1 MFVRF
6 VSLAL
11 ISIFALSLFSTAA
24 SAEDKTLK
32 VGLVLGLTGGASQHA
47 DAIRNGVELA
57 ATELRASGW
66 TVELTYE
73 DDQTNAGKTVT
84 ALRAL
89 IARGHKLFIGPTW
102 SFQIHAALPI
112 LAASDSIAIVPGGSA
127 DISGGSAKGV
137 FYLSPKRDGQI
148 LPISEFLKQRNYRR
162 AIILY
167 PLGDWGVIHNQVF
180 RAAAGA
186 AGLEIAGSHEYEYGM
201 DASGHKAFLAK
212 VRAAKADVIL
222 MTGAPADSAQLV
234 RARNDLKLDT
244 AILGTD
250 TFLGAVNDG
259 LLSSSDR
266 MDNVFALA
274 LPVNPEFS
282 KKHVERYHALPRQ
295 YADRGYDALLALA
308 RAIEHVPDGSIPR
321 LDAYL
326 REELSFAGASGEVD
340 LDDNRDLIGGDFI
353 LQPALASGL
362 APAPR

>member
-1 MFVRF
+1 MSLRLATFV
-6 VSLAL
+6 L
-11 ISIFALSLFSTAA
+11 LSLLSLPVSAR
-24 SAEDKTLK
+24 AEDKTLK

-66 TVELTYE
+66 TVDLTYE

-89 IARGHKLFIGPTW
+89 IARGHRLFIGPTW

-112 LAASDSIAIVPGGSA
+112 LAASDAIAIVPGGSA

-148 LPISEFLKQRNYRR
+148 RPISEYLKQRNYRR
-162 AIILY
+162 AMILY
-167 PLGDWGVIHNQVF
+167 PLGDWGVIHDQVF
-180 RAAAGA
+180 RAAAA
-186 AGLEIAGSHEYEYGM
+186 SAGLELSGSHEFEYGM
-201 DASGHKAFLAK
+201 DASGHKAFLSK
-212 VRAAKADVIL
+212 VRSAKADVIL

-259 LLSSSDR
+259 LLSASDR
-266 MDNVFALA
+266 MDNVFAVA
-274 LPVNPEFS
+274 LPVDPEFS
-282 KKHVERYHALPRQ
+282 KRYVEKYRELPRQ
-295 YADRGYDALLALA
+295 YADRGYDALHVLA
-308 RAIEHVPDGSIPR
+308 RAVEHTPDGATAK

-326 REELSFAGASGEVD
+326 REELSFVGASGKID
-340 LDDNRDLIGGDFI
+340 LDDNRDLVGGDFVV
-353 LQPALASGL
+353 QPALASGVT
-362 APAPR
+362 AAR